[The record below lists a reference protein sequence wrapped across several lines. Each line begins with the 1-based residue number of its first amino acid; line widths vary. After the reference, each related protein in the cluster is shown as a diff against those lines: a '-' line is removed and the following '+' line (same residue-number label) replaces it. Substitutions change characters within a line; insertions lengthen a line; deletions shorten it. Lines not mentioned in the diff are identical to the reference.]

1 MDSYE
6 WGKGSVRRRVRLL
19 PPLAVLVLSAIL
31 MILPRPAQ
39 EGISRA
45 IRGSVLAP
53 FLGIQE
59 SLQRFRLQASEA
71 GELQVKLDAAEALIH
86 SQSALAEE
94 NRRLR
99 ELLVLRDRSTA
110 TYVPASLLRVGTL
123 GSESMFLLDA
133 GRRDGVMVNAPVTTA
148 AGLIGVTREVGP
160 RRALAMDWTHP
171 DFRASA
177 MTEDGSVFGIVESR
191 GGGMPDAARLMLNG
205 VPFRTEIADDT
216 PVVTSGRG
224 AIYRRGIPIGHVVG
238 LAEIEAGWRRS
249 YWIEPVAHPGS
260 AMHVLV
266 LTGEDTEGEES
277 TSPGDAPALSA
288 TASTGTVDPAAGP
301 PAPSEAD
308 TTVPAAPP
316 SPPGEAA
323 PSPAEVP

>member
-6 WGKGSVRRRVRLL
+6 WGKGGSRGRVRLF
-19 PPLAVLVLSAIL
+19 PPLAVLALSGIL

-59 SLQRFRLQASEA
+59 SLQRFRVQASEA

-110 TYVPASLLRVGTL
+110 TYVPASLLRAGTL

-133 GRRDGVMVNAPVTTA
+133 GRRDGVTVNAPVTTA
-148 AGLIGVTREVGP
+148 AGLVGVTREVGP

-191 GGGMPDAARLMLNG
+191 GGGIPDAARLMLNG
-205 VPFRTEIADDT
+205 VPFRTEVADGT

-224 AIYRRGIPIGHVVG
+224 AIYPRGIPIGHVVG

-266 LTGEDTEGEES
+266 LTGEDTEEEES
-277 TSPGDAPALSA
+277 TGPGDATALSGA
-288 TASTGTVDPAAGP
+288 ESTGTADPAGP
-301 PAPSEAD
+301 PAPSAAEMTA
-308 TTVPAAPP
+308 PAPAP
-316 SPPGEAA
+316 SLPGEAA

>member
-1 MDSYE
+1 MDSFQS
-6 WGKGSVRRRVRLL
+6 GKGSFPKRVRLL
-19 PPLAVLVLSAIL
+19 PPLSILVLSAIL

-53 FLGIQE
+53 FLGAQE
-59 SLQRFRLQASEA
+59 SLQRFRMRASDA
-71 GELQVKLDAAEALIH
+71 GELQLKLDAAEALIH

-99 ELLVLRDRSTA
+99 ELLALRARSDA
-110 TYVPASLLRVGTL
+110 TYVPASLLRAGTL
-123 GSESMFLLDA
+123 GSESMFLLDT
-133 GRRDGVMVNAPVTTA
+133 GRHDGVTVNAPVTTA

-160 RRALAMDWTHP
+160 RHALAMDWTHP

-191 GGGMPDAARLMLNG
+191 GGGIPDAARLMLNG
-205 VPFRTEIADDT
+205 VPFRTEVADGT
-216 PVVTSGRG
+216 AIVTSGRG
-224 AIYRRGIPIGHVVG
+224 AIYPRGIPIGHIVG

-266 LTGEDTEGEES
+266 LTGEDTDDEGPD
-277 TSPGDAPALSA
+277 PGDAPVVAGAESA
-288 TASTGTVDPAAGP
+288 DPAAP
-301 PAPSEAD
+301 PAPSTVD
-308 TTVPAAPP
+308 TTAPAAPP
-316 SPPGEAA
+316 SPLGEAA
-323 PSPAEVP
+323 PGPAAVP

>member
-1 MDSYE
+1 MDAYE
-6 WGKGSVRRRVRLL
+6 WGKGNVRTRVRLL
-19 PPLAVLVLSAIL
+19 PPLAFLLLSAIL

-45 IRGSVLAP
+45 IRSSVLAP
-53 FLGIQE
+53 FLAA
-59 SLQRFRLQASEA
+59 QASVQGFRQRA
-71 GELQVKLDAAEALIH
+71 SDAAELQVQLDAAEARIH
-86 SQSALAEE
+86 SQSVLAEE

-99 ELLVLRDRSTA
+99 ELLELRDRSTA
-110 TYVPASLLRVGTL
+110 TYVPASLLRAGTL

-133 GRRDGVMVNAPVTTA
+133 GRRDGVTVNAPVTTA
-148 AGLIGVTREVGP
+148 AGLIGVTREVGA

-171 DFRASA
+171 DFRAGA

-205 VPFRTEIADDT
+205 IPFRTEVADGT

-224 AIYRRGIPIGHVVG
+224 AIYPRGIPIGHVAG

-266 LTGEDTEGEES
+266 LTGDDAGGEG
-277 TSPGDAPALSA
+277 TGPGDAPAVAGLA
-288 TASTGTVDPAAGP
+288 GAAAP
-301 PAPSEAD
+301 PVAD
-308 TTVPAAPP
+308 TTA
-316 SPPGEAA
+316 SPPPRPVEAA
-323 PSPAEVP
+323 AGQADAP